1 MKKLQTQ
8 LKSVAKQLATLAQK
22 LDKLTVEIEKAKPAP
37 AAKPVRKAKAAPA
50 KAKKA
55 KAVKAKAVKRVKKA
69 APKRAAAKPKA
80 AKAAVAV
87 AAAAAK
93 GTVLDNV
100 LDVIKKSKNGANIA
114 TLKKKTNLEARQLS
128 NALYKLTKKGAIEA
142 RSRGVYFKK

>member
-22 LDKLTVEIEKAKPAP
+22 LDKLTVELGKAKPAP

-50 KAKKA
+50 KAKKV

-69 APKRAAAKPKA
+69 APKKAAAKPKA
-80 AKAAVAV
+80 AKAA
-87 AAAAAK
+87 AAGK

-100 LDVIKKSKNGANIA
+100 FDVIKKAKNGANIA

-128 NALYKLTKKGAIEA
+128 NALYKLTKKGVIEA